1 AVSITRSLGGAWQ
14 LSSKKAKH
22 YEAPCASYWAG
33 VAVWRL
39 DNALQ
44 ASPRDDDDRR
54 DHVLVQPRPGDII
67 GRIAIPRIHVS
78 VMVLE
83 GSDSHILRVADGHV
97 PGTALPGTIRKR
109 RDRGPPRHLLSAAAR
124 DSFNDVIT
132 PTSLH
137 GTFKYCVDGTE
148 IVDAR

>member
-1 AVSITRSLGGAWQ
+1 M
-14 LSSKKAKH
+14 
-22 YEAPCASYWAG
+22 
-33 VAVWRL
+33 
-39 DNALQ
+39 
-44 ASPRDDDDRR
+44 
-54 DHVLVQPRPGDII
+54 LVQPRPGDII
-67 GRIAIPRIHVS
+67 GRIAIPRFHVS

-132 PTSLH
+132 LTTLH

-148 IVDAR
+148 IVDPR